1 MEKKTT
7 MNLRNIF
14 AKLIAVAALAATL
27 TIGAAAQTAPVVS
40 EIEFGMIGGA
50 VGQTARLSLVYRA
63 EKDDPSMPPPIQ
75 VEFIWMNQQGDVI
88 ARSPQT
94 VQPGHGAFS
103 DINFNSLT
111 RAGRFEVQ
119 PCIRILTDPTRRVD
133 VSGSLEIYDNLTG
146 RASIYADRSLI
157 IVVMPPPEMPPPSLT
172 QR

>member
-75 VEFIWMNQQGDVI
+75 VEFIWMNRQGAVI
-88 ARSPQT
+88 ARSLQT
-94 VQPGHGAFS
+94 VQPGHGALS
-103 DINFNSLT
+103 DLNLNSLT
-111 RAGRFEVQ
+111 RAGRFEIQ
-119 PCIRILTDPTRRVD
+119 PCVKILTDPIRRVE
-133 VSGSLEIYDNLTG
+133 VGGSLEIYDNLTG
-146 RASIYADRSLI
+146 RTSVYADRNLI
-157 IVVMPPPEMPPPSLT
+157 IEMPPPETPPPHLT
-172 QR
+172 RQ